1 MIKSDSILIVDD
13 EPDVFDVL
21 EGILFKEGYQLHYA
35 SNGFEV
41 FKFLESTLPDLILLD
56 VMMPDCDGMDI
67 CRKIKQIPE
76 WNAIPIIMIT
86 ALSSKETLAQ
96 CLEAGAEDFIG
107 KPVSALEVRAR
118 VRSML
123 HLKKQHD
130 ELEKSRQKLEK
141 LLQLREDMAYAV
153 IHDLR
158 NPVVVIGLAC
168 ELLTLTNLTEKQS
181 QKVNQIAFSAQ
192 KLNHQLN
199 SLLLMA
205 KLESGKELL
214 NPKPVNLSVMLQ
226 EVVNE
231 FEAQTLKKAINL
243 TATIP
248 EAKRLVMADPDLMK
262 RVLENLLNNAIKF
275 SPTNG
280 YVSME
285 VEYPVETNTVK
296 VYVRDLGSGVKD
308 ELKQSIFQKY
318 EIGQRFEGIAQ
329 TGLGLAFCKM
339 VIDAHQGSLSIT
351 DNQPQGAIFTLELN
365 VELQSVF
372 PA

>member
-21 EGILFKEGYQLHYA
+21 EGILFREGYQLHYA
-35 SNGFEV
+35 SSGFEV
-41 FKFLESTLPDLILLD
+41 FKFLEWGKPDLILLD

-67 CRKIKQIPE
+67 CRQIKQIPE
-76 WNAIPIIMIT
+76 WNSIPIIMIT
-86 ALSSKETLAQ
+86 ALNSKETLAQ

-123 HLKKQHD
+123 RLKKQHD
-130 ELEKSRQKLEK
+130 ELEKSRQKLEH

-158 NPVVVIGLAC
+158 NPVVAITLAC
-168 ELLTLTNLTEKQS
+168 ELLTLTDLTEKQS
-181 QKVNQIAFSAQ
+181 QKVEQIAISG
-192 KLNHQLN
+192 KHLNNLIN

-205 KLESGKELL
+205 KLESGKALL
-214 NPKPVNLSVMLQ
+214 NPQLVNLSAMVQ

-231 FEAQTLKKAINL
+231 FEAQTIKKKINL

-248 EAKRLVMADPDLMK
+248 EAKRLVMADPDLIK

-275 SPTNG
+275 SPTNSW
-280 YVSME
+280 VSME
-285 VEYPVETNTVK
+285 VEYPPDANIVK
-296 VYVRDLGSGVKD
+296 VYIRDSGRGVKD

-318 EIGQRFEGIAQ
+318 EIGQRFEGVNQ

-339 VIDAHQGSLSIT
+339 VIDAHQGCLSLT
-351 DNQPQGAIFTLELN
+351 DNQPKGSIFTLELN
-365 VELQSVF
+365 TEYHSLLNS
-372 PA
+372 

>member
-1 MIKSDSILIVDD
+1 
-13 EPDVFDVL
+13 
-21 EGILFKEGYQLHYA
+21 
-35 SNGFEV
+35 
-41 FKFLESTLPDLILLD
+41 
-56 VMMPDCDGMDI
+56 
-67 CRKIKQIPE
+67 
-76 WNAIPIIMIT
+76 
-86 ALSSKETLAQ
+86 
-96 CLEAGAEDFIG
+96 
-107 KPVSALEVRAR
+107 
-118 VRSML
+118 
-123 HLKKQHD
+123 
-130 ELEKSRQKLEK
+130 
-141 LLQLREDMAYAV
+141 
-153 IHDLR
+153 
-158 NPVVVIGLAC
+158 
-168 ELLTLTNLTEKQS
+168 
-181 QKVNQIAFSAQ
+181 
-192 KLNHQLN
+192 
-199 SLLLMA
+199 
-205 KLESGKELL
+205 
-214 NPKPVNLSVMLQ
+214 
-226 EVVNE
+226 
-231 FEAQTLKKAINL
+231 KKAINL

-248 EAKRLVMADPDLMK
+248 EAKRLVMADPDLIK